1 MRTDD
6 HVLAMVNDLHII
18 FGKGPVGLA
27 VPNDTEGHTPM
38 WKKKSIFWDLP
49 YWKDLEVRSA
59 IDVMH
64 MTKNLCVTLL
74 GFLGV
79 YGKTKDTP
87 EAREDLQCLHA
98 SEAV

>member
-1 MRTDD
+1 MKPRHRTGVDVHD
-6 HVLAMVNDLHII
+6 MVKDLKVV
-18 FGKGPVGLA
+18 FGKGPGGQP
-27 VPNDTEGHTPM
+27 VPNDADGRAPM

-49 YWKDLEVRSA
+49 YWKDLEVHSA

-64 MTKNLCVTLL
+64 VTKNLCVTLL

-87 EAREDLQCLHA
+87 EA
-98 SEAV
+98 